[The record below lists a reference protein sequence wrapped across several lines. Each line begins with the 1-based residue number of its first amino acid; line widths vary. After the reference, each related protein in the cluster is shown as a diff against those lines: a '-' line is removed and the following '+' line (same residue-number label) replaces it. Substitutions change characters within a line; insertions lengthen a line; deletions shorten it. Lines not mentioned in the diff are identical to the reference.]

1 MTLRVVI
8 ADDQGLVR
16 AGFQRILN
24 SEEDIEVVAEAAD
37 GLQAINE
44 VHRHDPDVVVMD
56 IRMPHLDGLEATRR
70 LLREERHRTRVL
82 ILTTFDL
89 DEYVYQALYAGASGF
104 LLKDAPPEE
113 LVTAV
118 RVVAAGDA
126 LLAPSVTRKLIEDFA
141 RRQRP
146 DPRTASEA
154 SPLTARESEVL
165 LLLAQGDSN
174 ARIAERLTISEAT
187 AKTHVSHILEKLGL
201 PDRIQAVIYSYET
214 GLIQPTPPP
223 PPRQD

>member
-1 MTLRVVI
+1 MTIRVVI
-8 ADDQGLVR
+8 ADDQRLLR

-24 SEEDIEVVAEAAD
+24 SEEDIEVVAEAED

-70 LLREERHRTRVL
+70 LLRDERHRTRVL

-126 LLAPSVTRKLIEDFA
+126 LLAPSVTRRLIEDFA
-141 RRQRP
+141 RRPRP
-146 DPRTASEA
+146 DPQIRPETS
-154 SPLTARESEVL
+154 SLTARESEVL

-174 ARIAERLTISEAT
+174 ASIAERLTVSEAT

-201 PDRIQAVIYSYET
+201 ADRIQAVIYCYET

-223 PPRQD
+223 APRQD